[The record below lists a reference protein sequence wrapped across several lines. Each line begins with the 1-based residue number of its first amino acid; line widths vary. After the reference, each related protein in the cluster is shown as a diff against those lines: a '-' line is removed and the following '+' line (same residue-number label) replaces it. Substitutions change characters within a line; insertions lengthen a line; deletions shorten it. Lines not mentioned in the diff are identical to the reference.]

1 MSDRIDR
8 RSFLI
13 NAGKATGLGAVAV
26 SGGGLLSACG
36 SSGSGT
42 TSKSA
47 SAAGSSNTVP
57 SAGKPKYGGNLRFGT
72 WTDETTLLYLQGT
85 WDGVGY
91 DYGMAML
98 DPLVVAAP
106 DGRLL
111 PYLAQSVTH
120 NPDYTAWTITL
131 RPGISYIDGSPLD
144 SANLVANLK
153 ALGASP
159 TLGYIYAPVKSV
171 VARGTH
177 SAVVTMKEP
186 WVPFDAYLTT
196 FWPQATST
204 LSAKYKGKPIGTG
217 PFMYESWEPGNHLYL
232 TRNPKYWRKG
242 LPYLDRVSFLP
253 MLNSQQKE
261 NALKAG
267 NIDIALVGNTIDD
280 LTGIVGDAGLQYV
293 NDSRIKGPEAA
304 MVYWLLNCAVA
315 PTNDVRVRNALAYA
329 TDQSLFWKEVFIGS
343 GAVGG
348 PGTNVPVTG
357 PFQPGSP
364 YYELD
369 TGYPQKQDMAKA
381 KALVAAYTRE
391 HGTPKITLTAS
402 SEVKEL
408 TALQL
413 TQSMWQQA
421 GVDVT
426 VQQLDVGT
434 LIVRALDGQTQA
446 VYWDFGAAIDPDQ
459 NYSAWS
465 PLSSAAIG
473 TIALEETRLKDPRIG
488 PLLIKART
496 SGDNATRVAA
506 YQGLAKV
513 FGEQT
518 PFIYMGR
525 GLGGLAAS
533 KRVQNLGSL
542 DTPDGSQI
550 LWAQAGTLPTELW
563 LS

>member
-1 MSDRIDR
+1 MSDRMDR
-8 RSFLI
+8 RTFLI
-13 NAGKATGLGAVAV
+13 NATKVAGLGSLAV

-36 SSGSGT
+36 SGS
-42 TSKSA
+42 TSSPHSA
-47 SAAGSSNTVP
+47 AAGSSNTVAP
-57 SAGKPKYGGNLRFGT
+57 AGKAKHGGNLKVGT

-85 WDGVGY
+85 WDAIGY

-98 DPLVVAAP
+98 DPLMVVAP
-106 DGRLL
+106 DGKLL
-111 PYLAQSVTH
+111 PYLAKSVTH
-120 NPDYTAWTITL
+120 NPDYTVWTVTV
-131 RPGISYIDGSPLD
+131 RPGITYVDGSPLD
-144 SANLVANLK
+144 AANLLANFK
-153 ALGASP
+153 ATTASA
-159 TLGYIYAPVKSV
+159 TIGYIFSPVKSV
-171 VARGTH
+171 AASGSH
-177 SAVVTMKEP
+177 SVVVTMKQP

-196 FWPQATST
+196 FWPQATAT
-204 LSAKYKGKPIGTG
+204 LSPKYKGKPIGTG
-217 PFMYESWEPGNHLYL
+217 PFMYKAWEPGNHLYL

-242 LPYLDRVSFLP
+242 LPYLDQISFLP

-267 NIDIALVGNTIDD
+267 NIDVAVVGNTIDD
-280 LTGIVGDAGLQYV
+280 LTGIVGDASLQYI
-293 NDSRIKGPEAA
+293 NDSKVRGPETD

-343 GAVGG
+343 GGVGG
-348 PGTNVPVTG
+348 PGSSVPVTG

-381 KALVAAYTRE
+381 KALIAQYAKE

-413 TQSMWQQA
+413 TQSMWQEA
-421 GVDVT
+421 GVQVT

-434 LIVRALDGQTQA
+434 LIVRALNGHTQA
-446 VYWDFGAAIDPDQ
+446 VYWDYGAALDPDQ
-459 NYSAWS
+459 NFPAWS
-465 PLSSAAIG
+465 PNFTARIG
-473 TIALEETRLKDPRIG
+473 TIALEETRLKDPRID
-488 PLLIKART
+488 PLLTKGRT
-496 SGDNATRVAA
+496 SGDTTTRVAA
-506 YQGLAKV
+506 YKGLAKV
-513 FGEQT
+513 FGELT
-518 PFIYMGR
+518 PYIYMGR

-533 KRVQNLGSL
+533 KNVQNLGSL
-542 DTPDGSQI
+542 TTPDGSQI
-550 LWAQAGTLPTELW
+550 LWSQAGTLPTELW